1 MKSLLKVNVSAV
13 FMNNSEEKDYS
24 RTEVAVAARK
34 WLMKL

>member
-1 MKSLLKVNVSAV
+1 MSLENIAGILLPLTNL
-13 FMNNSEEKDYS
+13 DYS